1 MDNKSNDIYINIVK
15 NPAWQPGSNQPI
27 YIGPPNTDRPD
38 KNWRL
43 GAKINGQYYN
53 QAAFPAKDKQGNKIE
68 GGLLIKLEPSK
79 SSKKNDF
86 ASTSSS
92 GKDEYTF

>member
-1 MDNKSNDIYINIVK
+1 MDNESIFINLVK
-15 NPAWQPGSNQPI
+15 NPDWKPGSNLPV
-27 YIGPPNTDRPD
+27 YVGPPNTKYPD

-53 QAAFPAKDKQGNKIE
+53 QAAFPAKDREGKKIE
-68 GGLLIKLEPSK
+68 GGLLVKLEPSK

>member
-1 MDNKSNDIYINIVK
+1 MDNETIFINLVK
-15 NPAWQPGSNQPI
+15 NPDWKPGSNLPV
-27 YIGPPNTDRPD
+27 YVGPPNTKYPD

-53 QAAFPAKDKQGNKIE
+53 QAAFPAKDKEGKKIE
-68 GGLLIKLEPSK
+68 GGLLVKLEPSK

>member
-1 MDNKSNDIYINIVK
+1 MYV
-15 NPAWQPGSNQPI
+15 
-27 YIGPPNTDRPD
+27 GPPNTKYPE

-43 GAKINGQYYN
+43 GAQINGTWYN
-53 QAAFPAKDKQGNKIE
+53 QAAFPAKDKEGKKIE

>member
-1 MDNKSNDIYINIVK
+1 MDNETIFINLVK
-15 NPAWQPGSNQPI
+15 NPDWKPGSNLPV
-27 YIGPPNTDRPD
+27 YVGPPNTKYPE

-43 GAKINGQYYN
+43 GAQINGTWYN
-53 QAAFPAKDKQGNKIE
+53 QAAFPAKDKEGKKIE

>member
-1 MDNKSNDIYINIVK
+1 MDNETIFINLVK
-15 NPAWQPGSNQPI
+15 NPDWKPGSNLPV
-27 YIGPPNTDRPD
+27 YVGPPNTKYPD
-38 KNWRL
+38 KKWRV
-43 GAKINGQYYN
+43 GAQINGTWYN
-53 QAAFPAKDKQGNKIE
+53 QAAFPAKDKEGNKIE

>member
-1 MDNKSNDIYINIVK
+1 MDNETIFINLVK
-15 NPAWQPGSNQPI
+15 NPDWKPGSNLPV
-27 YIGPPNTDRPD
+27 YVGPPNTKYPE
-38 KNWRL
+38 KNWRV
-43 GAKINGQYYN
+43 GAQINGTWYN
-53 QAAFPAKDKQGNKIE
+53 QAAFPAKDKEGKKIE